1 MLRQSNLTFQRRRN
15 SLRLSVVLGG
25 CGGALS
31 RDPFFEGR
39 PGEPSCFQYL
49 PERALLWALV
59 RAPPHKFCTVPEAI
73 ARDVVEADLHYEFW
87 TNGLPLSAPL
97 RAPPARAAR
106 GFAGKSR
113 R

>member
-1 MLRQSNLTFQRRRN
+1 MLRQSNMTFQRRRN

-49 PERALLWALV
+49 LERALLWALV
-59 RAPPHKFCTVPEAI
+59 RAPPHKFCTMPKSI
-73 ARDVVEADLHYEFW
+73 AGDVVEADFHYEFW

-97 RAPPARAAR
+97 RAPPARAAG